1 MICILFLVMNV
12 ISFILFGIDKYKAV
26 HHKYR
31 IPERI
36 LLGSCVMGG
45 CIGGWAGMH
54 VFHHKTLHTLFTIG
68 VPVCCVLWMGIWVR
82 SVRLWNQ
89 GCFVIM

>member
-1 MICILFLVMNV
+1 MEYNKDMICILFLVMNV

-36 LLGSCVMGG
+36 LLGSCVIGG

-68 VPVCCVLWMGIWVR
+68 VPVCCVFWMGIWGYALFAR
-82 SVRLWNQ
+82 
-89 GCFVIM
+89 